1 MFTER
6 KRGVLWAQIILS
18 QDQIKSLLKTSPDS
32 QEVNSNQSLTTQTSI
47 YKKQSFK
54 KISFPAV
61 SDLQKMNEIFRNLLT
76 TWYMR
81 CPLMANLAA
90 IFSFWR
96 FPPLRHR
103 TCPEPELHTKII
115 LTKHI
120 NKKCKHE
127 NKITTLHQN
136 QLDILNHAKIWK
148 AWYLVRE
155 AFKSKVNKMTKQLNA
170 KMAK

>member
-18 QDQIKSLLKTSPDS
+18 QDQIKSLLKISPDS

-61 SDLQKMNEIFRNLLT
+61 SDLQKWMKYFETCSQHGICDALWWQTLLQYSAFEGFRRFATELVRNPSYTPKSYWQSIST
-76 TWYMR
+76 TN
-81 CPLMANLAA
+81 A
-90 IFSFWR
+90 S
-96 FPPLRHR
+96 
-103 TCPEPELHTKII
+103 TK
-115 LTKHI
+115 TKKNSAPKSI
-120 NKKCKHE
+120 RYFKPC
-127 NKITTLHQN
+127 
-136 QLDILNHAKIWK
+136 IWK

-155 AFKSKVNKMTKQLNA
+155 AFKRKMNKMTKQPNG

>member
-1 MFTER
+1 MFTEQ

-32 QEVNSNQSLTTQTSI
+32 QEVNSNQPLTTQTST
-47 YKKQSFK
+47 YKRQSFK
-54 KISFPAV
+54 KNQHLLTTCCKSFT
-61 SDLQKMNEIFRNLLT
+61 KKYEIFRNLLT

-120 NKKCKHE
+120 NNKCKRE
-127 NKITTLHQN
+127 NKKATMHQN
-136 QLDILNHAKIWK
+136 QLDILKHAKIWK
-148 AWYLVRE
+148 AW
-155 AFKSKVNKMTKQLNA
+155 
-170 KMAK
+170 